1 MEQISNPMPVS
12 IVRTSPDC
20 GALVEALAAA
30 QGEFPVI
37 EKNQTG
43 KVHGEK
49 NGRSYEFEYKYAD
62 IADVLAAVR
71 PVLSKHKLAVMQP
84 TYMVRNDLV
93 VATRLMH
100 ASGQWMESEYPVSA
114 IVAKH
119 QAMGGALTYARRY
132 SLCSMLGIAAEED
145 TDGAHA
151 ALPESRHQRQETR
164 QERRAQRQQQTFQ
177 QPEDRQEQPLSP
189 AEAMINEVKK
199 RTTPTALQ
207 RLEQSPTFKA
217 DYASLVGPDKTWVDT
232 VLQTQREAVAD
243 PTAHVGDATP
253 PHSPLPQKPREEA
266 PPHEPGRLSQ
276 RALGAAQYRQPSRQP
291 PVPNGQSLGSL
302 EHTLGVKQG
311 AVLDDEI
318 PF

>member
-1 MEQISNPMPVS
+1 
-12 IVRTSPDC
+12 
-20 GALVEALAAA
+20 
-30 QGEFPVI
+30 
-37 EKNQTG
+37 
-43 KVHGEK
+43 
-49 NGRSYEFEYKYAD
+49 
-62 IADVLAAVR
+62 
-71 PVLSKHKLAVMQP
+71 
-84 TYMVRNDLV
+84 
-93 VATRLMH
+93 
-100 ASGQWMESEYPVSA
+100 
-114 IVAKH
+114 
-119 QAMGGALTYARRY
+119 
-132 SLCSMLGIAAEED
+132 MLGIAAEED

-177 QPEDRQEQPLSP
+177 QPEDRQEHPLSP
-189 AEAMINEVKK
+189 AEAMVNEVKK

-253 PHSPLPQKPREEA
+253 PHTPLQKPREEA

-276 RALGAAQYRQPSRQP
+276 RALGAAHNRQP
-291 PVPNGQSLGSL
+291 PVPNRQSLGSL
-302 EHTLGVKQG
+302 ERPLGVKQG